1 MWEGGRCVPA
11 QEEKGRKRRGGASVC
26 GGGVRWCACG
36 GRGRATFVTIT
47 RTSQPHKV
55 RSSLLVSRLSPPSS
69 PSPFHHLPSPRAH
82 LGNTEIEEPPDEP
95 RRRMDRHRLR
105 QRSPPPPP
113 PPVDELSRSSVSR
126 NNVLPPRPHGTACA
140 PPDAAEGE
148 EEDTIPPPPP
158 PPLLVSASAFD
169 SPPSVSALVPPSA
182 DQNASMAVAGVALTT
197 GGRSV
202 HGGPPPHPCCD

>member
-55 RSSLLVSRLSPPSS
+55 RSSLLVSRLPPR
-69 PSPFHHLPSPRAH
+69 PPPFPFHHLPSPRAH

-105 QRSPPPPP
+105 QRSPAAPATPSGRTEPFLGLQEQRVAPPSP
-113 PPVDELSRSSVSR
+113 RYSVC
-126 NNVLPPRPHGTACA
+126 PPRCGRRGGGGYDPASAASPALGFSARLRFAPLRQCFGAPVGGPECIHGGRRGGAHHGGA
-140 PPDAAEGE
+140 KRARGAA
-148 EEDTIPPPPP
+148 P
-158 PPLLVSASAFD
+158 PPLL
-169 SPPSVSALVPPSA
+169 
-182 DQNASMAVAGVALTT
+182 
-197 GGRSV
+197 
-202 HGGPPPHPCCD
+202 